1 MNVIFIARGVPV
13 GKGRPRFSTVNGH
26 AVAYTPAKTANYETL
41 VKLSYQQQCAGVKF
55 PEDVPLGVRIN
66 AYFPIPKS
74 TSKKKRAQM
83 ESGDIMHLKKPDC
96 DNVAK
101 AILDSLNGIAYN
113 DDSQVCRLTVTKYY
127 SENPRVNVSIS
138 EMFTYGE

>member
-1 MNVIFIARGVPV
+1 MNVIFIVRGVPV

-26 AVAYTPAKTANYETL
+26 AVAYTPEKTANYETF

-113 DDSQVCRLTVTKYY
+113 DDSQVCDLTVKKFY
-127 SENPRVNVSIS
+127 SENPRVCITIEGVEDND
-138 EMFTYGE
+138 

>member
-1 MNVIFIARGVPV
+1 MNAHFIVRGVPV

-26 AVAYTPAKTANYETL
+26 AVAYTPEKTVNYETL

-55 PEDVPLGVRIN
+55 PEGVPLRVRIN

-83 ESGDIMHLKKPDC
+83 ESGEIMHLKKPDC

-101 AILDSLNGIAYN
+101 ACLDALNGIAFY
-113 DDSQVCRLTVTKYY
+113 DDSQVCDLTVKKFY
-127 SENPRVNVSIS
+127 SENPRVCITIEGVEDND
-138 EMFTYGE
+138 